1 MYHQYKEINLSSYLV
16 KDYDGRKKE
25 AFMKTG

>member
-1 MYHQYKEINLSSYLV
+1 MYHQYKENNLSHFM
-16 KDYDGRKKE
+16 KNYDRREKE